1 MKKLYITVL
10 GIAFLTSC
18 GGGGGNKSVDKI
30 IESGSLNEMK
40 SKRSEIV
47 QQRDELS
54 AQLSQL
60 DEAISKLDTLHK
72 LALVSTMRVKDTL
85 FNHYIEVQGNVNT
98 KQNIVINAEY
108 SGILTEVYVKEGQD
122 VQKGQLLAKIDDGGL
137 SQQLAQAEV
146 QASLAKT
153 TYERQKR
160 LWDQNIGSEIQF
172 LDAKTSHEAQ
182 ERAIAQLKDQIQKT
196 RVTAPFAGT
205 IDDIITD
212 QGSVVA
218 PGNPLMRIVSL
229 KNMYIEAEVPEK
241 YLPSVSKGTE
251 VQIDFPVL
259 DKTVSSKVRQAG
271 NYINP
276 NNRSFKIEVD
286 VPDTDGDV
294 KPNLTAKLKV
304 YDYFKKDAILIPQ
317 SLLSENAKGEQY
329 VYVAE
334 KNGKESEGIAKR
346 VIVTPGKTQGDIIEI
361 LDGLSPG
368 DHIIKEGARS
378 VEEGQV
384 VKIIAEK

>member
-1 MKKLYITVL
+1 MKGSYIAVL

-18 GGGGGNKSVDKI
+18 GGGDGKKSVESI
-30 IESGSLNEMK
+30 IENGSLGEMK
-40 SKRSEIV
+40 TKRSELV

-54 AQLSQL
+54 GQLTRL
-60 DEAISKLDTLHK
+60 DNAISELDTLHK
-72 LALVSTMRVKDTL
+72 LALVSTTTVKDTL
-85 FNHYIEVQGNVNT
+85 FHHYIELQGSVNT

-108 SGILTEVYVKEGQD
+108 SGILTEVYVREGQD
-122 VQKGQLLAKIDDGGL
+122 VKKGQLLAKIDDGGL

-146 QASLAKT
+146 QANLART

-172 LDAKTSHEAQ
+172 LDAQTSYKAQ
-182 ERAIAQLKDQIQKT
+182 EKAIAQLKDQVAKT
-196 RVTAPFAGT
+196 RVIAPFSGT

-218 PGNPLMRIVSL
+218 AGAQLMRIVSL
-229 KNMYIEAEVPEK
+229 NNMYIEAEVPEK
-241 YLPSVSKGTE
+241 YLPNISKGTD
-251 VQIDFPVL
+251 VNILFPVL
-259 DKTVSSKVRQAG
+259 NKTVESKVRQAG

-276 NNRSFKIEVD
+276 NNRSFRIEVG
-286 VPDTDGDV
+286 VANTDGDI

-304 YDYFKKDAILIPQ
+304 YDYLNEKAILVPQ
-317 SLLSENAKGEQY
+317 SVVSENANGDQY

-334 KNGKESEGIAKR
+334 KNGKEAEGVAKR
-346 VIVTPGKTQGDIIEI
+346 VIIKTGKTQGDIIEV
-361 LDGLSPG
+361 LEGLSAG
-368 DHIIKEGARS
+368 DHIINEGARS

-384 VKIIAEK
+384 VKIIEEH